1 MANSRASAMAQPG
14 SEEQEQE
21 KLVDALLG
29 MGRDAA
35 PLPPESGLGPSSFSE
50 HDINVGLSLSCEH
63 CFNSVGPFD
72 YEKAML
78 RWAAAACTARPCA
91 LKHSF
96 SKHEKLSGCTCCLM
110 TWFFWVAGL
119 GALCWVHPP
128 GRRGRPEAQQ

>member
-50 HDINVGLSLSCEH
+50 HDINALVH
-63 CFNSVGPFD
+63 CAG
-72 YEKAML
+72 
-78 RWAAAACTARPCA
+78 CTRRDAVAA
-91 LKHSF
+91 LKRSNNDLLAAF
-96 SKHEKLSGCTCCLM
+96 KAELARLRLNKWVGQPWLNSG
-110 TWFFWVAGL
+110 V
-119 GALCWVHPP
+119 
-128 GRRGRPEAQQ
+128 R